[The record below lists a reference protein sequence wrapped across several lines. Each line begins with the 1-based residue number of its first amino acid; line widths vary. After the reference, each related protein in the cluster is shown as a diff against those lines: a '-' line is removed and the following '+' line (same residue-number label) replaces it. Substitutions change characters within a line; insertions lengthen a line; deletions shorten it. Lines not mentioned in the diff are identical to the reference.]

1 MPVAPRITSAGAP
14 VQLGQVAPKAAPMTR
29 ITTAA
34 PQKGIPSNM
43 QPKSMPNEKGM
54 PSSLGPKYYSK
65 GGSTGSASKR
75 ADGIAKKGKTAGKQ
89 IKMAGSSRGM
99 KSGGKC

>member
-14 VQLGQVAPKAAPMTR
+14 VQLGRTAPKAAPMTR
-29 ITTAA
+29 ITTTA
-34 PQKGIPSNM
+34 PQ
-43 QPKSMPNEKGM
+43 KGM
-54 PSSLGPKYYSK
+54 PSSMGPKYYSK

-89 IKMAGSSRGM
+89 IKMAGSSKGM